1 MVDMKQS
8 ECTVRYCVT
17 ESLFTRQGFI
27 SYSALLQHQSS
38 ILHHQAYLLNW
49 LHKADLLNW
58 LHKADLLYN
67 AVSHQT
73 SSPLN
78 KTHYYTVQSK
88 VVDQVTHW
96 CVSCLADRVKQAL

>member
-49 LHKADLLNW
+49 Q
-58 LHKADLLYN
+58 HKADLLYN
-67 AVSHQT
+67 PVSHQT
-73 SSPLN
+73 PSLLN

-96 CVSCLADRVKQAL
+96 CVSCLADRVEQAL

>member
-38 ILHHQAYLLNW
+38 ILHHQAYIYLIDNT
-49 LHKADLLNW
+49 K
-58 LHKADLLYN
+58 
-67 AVSHQT
+67 QI
-73 SSPLN
+73 
-78 KTHYYTVQSK
+78 YYTIRCPIKLLPFSIKLITIQFK
-88 VVDQVTHW
+88 V
-96 CVSCLADRVKQAL
+96 R

>member
-1 MVDMKQS
+1 MYKGSVKSLCIDV
-8 ECTVRYCVT
+8 VRLKKCVHI
-17 ESLFTRQGFI
+17 RKV
-27 SYSALLQHQSS
+27 
-38 ILHHQAYLLNW
+38 LLNW
-49 LHKADLLNW
+49 LN
-58 LHKADLLYN
+58 KADLLYN

-73 SSPLN
+73 PSPLN

>member
-49 LHKADLLNW
+49 LN
-58 LHKADLLYN
+58 KADLLYN
-67 AVSHQT
+67 PVSHQT
-73 SSPLN
+73 PSPLN

>member
-38 ILHHQAYLLNW
+38 ILHHQAYLLN
-49 LHKADLLNW
+49 
-58 LHKADLLYN
+58 
-67 AVSHQT
+67 
-73 SSPLN
+73 
-78 KTHYYTVQSK
+78 
-88 VVDQVTHW
+88 
-96 CVSCLADRVKQAL
+96 